1 MSFGTHVF
9 REVGAFG
16 VNIVPEE
23 EKRKKK
29 EENRVN
35 AFGSN
40 GGWQELSCSTTG
52 ITDGV
57 NQ

>member
-40 GGWQELSCSTTG
+40 GG
-52 ITDGV
+52 
-57 NQ
+57 